1 VQTYEQE
8 HSGTKAV
15 GLRRVTAREIFG
27 HEQASFESPTP
38 HFARAPEAVAGG
50 STSRGETESR
60 HSPLPAAC
68 SELVRRFNG
77 KSLDTAHRT
86 QLRLLLRDNGAP
98 EFHYNYL
105 DYFWRVDGTEI
116 RARHYL
122 RRSGM
127 RAVAV
132 MLPLTEF
139 DQPKYTGILQYLQ
152 RRFAIIETFEPERY
166 VMRWMV
172 E

>member
-1 VQTYEQE
+1 MSKH
-8 HSGTKAV
+8 HSKAP
-15 GLRRVTAREIFG
+15 RRI
-27 HEQASFESPTP
+27 
-38 HFARAPEAVAGG
+38 
-50 STSRGETESR
+50 SRGPRKRLREDLLPEEKPRADTR
-60 HSPLPAAC
+60 RFPLPAPDWSVDSTESPWTPRIVHSC
-68 SELVRRFNG
+68 DYMR
-77 KSLDTAHRT
+77 
-86 QLRLLLRDNGAP
+86 RDNGAP

-105 DYFWRVDGTEI
+105 DYFWRVDGKEI

-152 RRFAIIETFEPERY
+152 RRFAIIETFEPEGY